1 MANRGVAPFDP
12 DTGVGV
18 LRVTIGDTMFTNL
31 TPPEVGY
38 GDYEIFSDEEL
49 EQFIEIGNDNNLR
62 AAGFAYMSLAGK
74 AALEAKMVKDY
85 DLQVDLK
92 SRSIQ
97 LRETAAEFFRQ
108 ADSEEIRA
116 GLGDPLTITPTG
128 FYEPQDGWLP

>member
-1 MANRGVAPFDP
+1 MTNRGVAPYDP

-18 LRVTIGDTMFTNL
+18 LRVTIGDTMFIEL
-31 TPPEVGY
+31 APPEVGY
-38 GDYEIFSDEEL
+38 GDYELFSDEEL
-49 EQFIEIGNDNNLR
+49 EQFIDIGNDNNLR
-62 AAGFAYMSLAGK
+62 AAGFSYMSLAGK

-108 ADSEEIRA
+108 ADAEEIRE
-116 GLGDPLTITPTG
+116 GLGDPLTITRTG
-128 FYEPQDGWLP
+128 LYEPQEGWLP

>member
-1 MANRGVAPFDP
+1 MTNRGVAPYDP
-12 DTGVGV
+12 NTGVGV
-18 LRVTIGDTMFTNL
+18 LRVTIGDTMFVNL
-31 TPPEVGY
+31 GY
-38 GDYEIFSDEEL
+38 GDYELFSDEEL
-49 EQFIEIGNDNNLR
+49 EQFIDIGNDNNLR

-108 ADSEEIRA
+108 ADAEEIRA

-128 FYEPQDGWLP
+128 FYEPQQGWLP